1 VVHLTNAHVAGL
13 DDPKVLS
20 RLLWS
25 SKPHELDTTILEL
38 DDHPPDAARCPIAT
52 RRLLLHTEPSP
63 QTYSSAT
70 PAVGTSDALDVRHR
84 LLDVPNPRLSA
95 AYPASPRSRAMTSTS
110 SEARASSHAP
120 PSPRC
125 WARGGAGRVAERSM
139 QPVLPCSTP
148 RPLKYL

>member
-70 PAVGTSDALDVRHR
+70 PAVGTSDALDVR
-84 LLDVPNPRLSA
+84 
-95 AYPASPRSRAMTSTS
+95 
-110 SEARASSHAP
+110 
-120 PSPRC
+120 
-125 WARGGAGRVAERSM
+125 
-139 QPVLPCSTP
+139 QPVARRSESPAECCLSRVPAEP
-148 RPLKYL
+148 RHDQHEQ